1 MVRENNSI
9 FYDDGNAPIEKKN
22 DNAKERVE
30 NFWCNFLKK

>member
-9 FYDDGNAPIEKKN
+9 FYDDGNALIEKKN
-22 DNAKERVE
+22 GNAKEIVE